1 MKKNKIYFFG
11 AYLVRIM
18 VASSLLMLVLT
29 RCEIQPD
36 FEYQHSNTN
45 PSLNMT
51 AWEYI
56 QQQDSLSFL
65 KDAIT
70 AAGLEDMYSGADKKT
85 FIAPRNGAFRDYLAA
100 NNYSSISDIPV
111 PILKNIL
118 LYHIIPQ
125 KILFTDSTFYTVS
138 FPVAFETENGQQMY
152 LSRNNNYQGVINQG
166 TNQSWTIVTSNLE
179 PTNGVIDISPALV
192 YYSAV
197 TGTTDITNPSLETDT
212 IYAIQDTYINGGAS
226 KDVNYGS
233 DILLKVKDVDGSGDY
248 DRRTFLM
255 FDLKDITKTGN
266 LRQAFVDVGVNFTH
280 GKGLRLSLYNVPDTT
295 WSETSMTWNNAPDSD
310 PNEISH
316 LITSKVSVFSWD
328 CSDYVAG
335 KLQNPGKIAIK
346 IDGEP
351 GGNET
356 NDLISKENPKDVP
369 PMLIAVFSSGN
380 SNLAMGTNTGFS
392 VENGGSAVLKSSELE
407 MSGAAPADIIY
418 TLESAPSNGWLIMGT
433 QTLTDGSKFTQLD
446 IDTGNIV
453 YVHSGTSSADD
464 SFTVSVED
472 RDGGSINPFD
482 VAITVQ

>member
-1 MKKNKIYFFG
+1 MKKNKIYFYG

-335 KLQNPGKIAIK
+335 KLQNPGKLQLKLMVSREETKPMISFRKK
-346 IDGEP
+346 IP
-351 GGNET
+351 R
-356 NDLISKENPKDVP
+356 
-369 PMLIAVFSSGN
+369 M
-380 SNLAMGTNTGFS
+380 
-392 VENGGSAVLKSSELE
+392 
-407 MSGAAPADIIY
+407 Y
-418 TLESAPSNGWLIMGT
+418 
-433 QTLTDGSKFTQLD
+433 
-446 IDTGNIV
+446 
-453 YVHSGTSSADD
+453 
-464 SFTVSVED
+464 
-472 RDGGSINPFD
+472 RRC
-482 VAITVQ
+482 